1 MKEYYKKIGE
11 EPFLV
16 LPLTYNVSSIVDY
29 DFKLF
34 EQQFAHI
41 TIQIKERKKSR
52 DAELKKFNEKHN
64 NRQRDADT
72 PERDND

>member
-16 LPLTYNVSSIVDY
+16 LPLTYNVSSTVDY

-41 TIQIKERKKSR
+41 TI
-52 DAELKKFNEKHN
+52 
-64 NRQRDADT
+64 
-72 PERDND
+72 